1 MPKIIPISEKRKW
14 LQFYEQGKSEAS
26 IAKVEQRDINV
37 IKRGILAARNERDL
51 SLARSE
57 MLKDALRQHQDKL
70 LEVMNNILNSLV
82 MPPVDLEMPGKAADA
97 AYPIKLSGAR
107 IEYDPEAGLVVMIQ
121 NENDVHWELIQEH
134 LRRDRV
140 WSKLTQWKEAMVK
153 HIKARIDLR
162 LKAELL
168 LREYTGL
175 VVLDTI
181 DNAPNEDYLYPA
193 AVNLFYRIEIEEALK
208 LPNRESF
215 REALV
220 VVSEPYIKYA
230 QGNVPLVHCSEN
242 HEDYRI
248 KVIDAFKKFDNSSEI
263 SRIKETHKALIESTD
278 KARRMAEEISLLGLI
293 PGQCRV
299 CRRLGM

>member
-70 LEVMNNILNSLV
+70 LEVMDNILNSLV
-82 MPPVDLEMPGKAADA
+82 MPPVDLEMPGKPADV

-121 NENDVHWELIQEH
+121 NESDVHWELIQEH
-134 LRRDRV
+134 LKHDRL
-140 WSKLTQWKEAMVK
+140 WGKLTQWKAAMVT
-153 HIKARIDLR
+153 HMKARINLR
-162 LKAELL
+162 LKAEVL
-168 LREYTGL
+168 LRENTGL
-175 VVLDTI
+175 GVIDTI

-193 AVNLFYRIEIEEALK
+193 AVNLFYQIATKKALK
-208 LPNRESF
+208 SPNKESF

-220 VVSEPYIKYA
+220 VLSEAYIKYA
-230 QGNVPLVHCSEN
+230 QGNIPLVHCSKN
-242 HEDYRI
+242 HADYRI
-248 KVIDAFKKFDNSSEI
+248 KIIDAFKKLNNASESSKI
-263 SRIKETHKALIESTD
+263 NETYEALSEATD
-278 KARRMAEEISLLGLI
+278 KARKMAEEITLLGLI